1 MSLTGALTTIDLI
14 RRIAPHRKKLLLGFA
29 ALGSVAATLFL
40 LLPSTSPVWYISAL
54 LAMSANVGF
63 GASVVAMN
71 AYIPSLAQEAP
82 EVVEIMSRL
91 HALVDGPNADAEG
104 DFDGNTENA
113 TEPLLPRS
121 TPSDVERKHE
131 LEAEYQ
137 VELSRAT
144 SRISSLGIALG
155 YGAGIC
161 LLIVALIP
169 VTKLGGST
177 FSLRLAIGLSGIWW
191 AMFTIPAALWLPST
205 RPITLSSP
213 RHSEQRDTESQEWNS
228 CHEIVAAWVRL
239 GNMLR
244 WREIKK
250 LRNTFKYLAAWFLL
264 SDGRYQPKLSRPTS
278 ILTCPQVLPLSR
290 LPQYCSAKPRSTCHH
305 LRLFLLAC

>member
-1 MSLTGALTTIDLI
+1 MELLIIVSFTVALIIVKLTC
-14 RRIAPHRKKLLLGFA
+14 RIAPHRKKLLLGFA
-29 ALGSVAATLFL
+29 ALGSIAATLFL
-40 LLPSTSPVWYISAL
+40 LLPSTSPVWYLSAL

-63 GASVVAMN
+63 GASIVAMN

-82 EVVEIMSRL
+82 EVVEIMSQL
-91 HALVDGPNADAEG
+91 HVLGDGPIADAEG
-104 DFDGNTENA
+104 DSDGNAENA
-113 TEPLLPRS
+113 TAPLLPRS
-121 TPSDVERKHE
+121 APVDAERKKK
-131 LEAEYQ
+131 LETEYQ
-137 VELSRAT
+137 VKLSRAT

-191 AMFTIPAALWLPST
+191 ALFTIPAALWLPSS
-205 RPITLSSP
+205 RPITLSSH
-213 RHSEQRDTESQEWNS
+213 RLTEQRDTASPEWNS
-228 CHEIVAAWVRL
+228 RREIVAAWVRL

-244 WREIKK
+244 WSEIKK

-264 SDGRYQPKLSRPTS
+264 SDGMYHPSLSQRT
-278 ILTCPQVLPLSR
+278 
-290 LPQYCSAKPRSTCHH
+290 
-305 LRLFLLAC
+305 